1 MRSAVVRTTGSN
13 SLLTQSTLRTSK
25 ATTPI
30 CLSAQRQQYR
40 RAHAISNPT
49 LANIEKRWETMMP
62 QEQADLWMQLRDR
75 MRTDWKEL
83 TLQEKKAGKHL
94 LSIDQ
99 FHAQLNIWA
108 KLENA
113 SDKRLVDHSILD
125 CLWTSWSSCR
135 HTSRRESKGV
145 YIYTDWSRSCIP
157 HGLGIPRIRCQ
168 RPSTDDEQGMA
179 GEDERISQGK
189 PVQNPEK
196 YCLSYRS
203 AR

>member
-1 MRSAVVRTTGSN
+1 MMRSAVVRTTGSN

-83 TLQEKKAGKHL
+83 TLQEKKAAYWIAFG
-94 LSIDQ
+94 
-99 FHAQLNIWA
+99 
-108 KLENA
+108 
-113 SDKRLVDHSILD
+113 
-125 CLWTSWSSCR
+125 
-135 HTSRRESKGV
+135 
-145 YIYTDWSRSCIP
+145 P
-157 HGLGIPRIRCQ
+157 HGPRAGTPPGENRKVFTYTLIGVGVAFLMAWGFREFVAKGPPPTMNKEWQEKTNEYLKSLNVEPISGISSEGYKGKGQ
-168 RPSTDDEQGMA
+168 VQSRPKAKE
-179 GEDERISQGK
+179 
-189 PVQNPEK
+189 
-196 YCLSYRS
+196 
-203 AR
+203 